1 MPKTRAEVYTR
12 SLRRLG
18 VLAVDED
25 ATADM
30 EAQAGAVLD
39 ALFAEVTASK
49 AVTWTL
55 NEVPDDAF
63 LALVDLLATEIAP
76 DYEVPFRTPRGV
88 AWQRLMGVIRP
99 DDRDDYRDTDEDG
112 TISDAEVDAGERA
125 RFY

>member
-25 ATADM
+25 ATVDM

-39 ALFAEVTASK
+39 ALFEEVKASK

-55 NEVPDDAF
+55 SEVPDNAF

-76 DYEVPFRTPRGV
+76 DYEVPPRTSRSV

-99 DDRDDYRDTDEDG
+99 DDREDYRDTDDDG
-112 TISDAEVDAGERA
+112 TVSDAEIDAGERA
-125 RFY
+125 RYY